1 MLSKIIYN
9 KLFGIFD
16 YEIELKE
23 HGVTIITGPNGFGK
37 STILKS
43 INALYS
49 FDIFFFSELDFDKI
63 EFYSSDFEKE
73 PICIKKQ
80 NDNLFIDNYKID
92 IEFINEEIY
101 RRIRRPY
108 LLRLDNERLIN
119 RHTEEIIYKKDL
131 IKSNL
136 SENLK
141 EDVLELINNTELMK
155 KLKDFSGIT
164 KFIKEQRLL
173 KVDNEFRGE
182 FRGGY
187 RGESQVINVIE
198 ELPQKFKEKINEV
211 STRYS
216 DVANKLDS
224 TYPNRLFKTKKGIT
238 KDEYKKRIQLI
249 NEKFTKLK
257 KYSIYDVQE
266 LEVSKNIFDNELS
279 IALKIY
285 LDDFEMK
292 YKVFDEFIEE
302 LDLFTDIIN
311 NRLRFK
317 EIKISRKE
325 GIVVYKKDTDETLR
339 LDQLS
344 SGEKQEIIL
353 FYELIFESEKSNHL
367 LIDEPEISLHIEWQL
382 NFLNDLLK
390 IVDKKQFK
398 VTVATHSPQI
408 ISNHWDIQVDLGEL
422 LGEKYGN

>member
-1 MLSKIIYN
+1 MLNKIVFK

-23 HGVTIITGPNGFGK
+23 QGVTIITGPNGFGK

-49 FDIFFFSELDFDKI
+49 FDIFFFYELDFEEI
-63 EFYSSDFEKE
+63 LFYSSDSMKE
-73 PICIKKQ
+73 CICIKKQ
-80 NDNLFIDNYKID
+80 ADKLFIDDFEID
-92 IEFINEEIY
+92 IDSINDVIYDRMRRSSFI
-101 RRIRRPY
+101 
-108 LLRLDNERLIN
+108 RLDNEKVIN

-131 IKSNL
+131 IKSDL
-136 SENLK
+136 PENLK
-141 EDVLELINNTELMK
+141 EEILENINNTELMK

-173 KVDNEFRGE
+173 KVDNEFRG
-182 FRGGY
+182 RY

-216 DVANKLDS
+216 DVSNKLDS
-224 TYPNRLFKTKKGIT
+224 TYPNRLFETKKGIT

-257 KYSIYDVQE
+257 KYSIYDVQG
-266 LEVSKNIFDNELS
+266 LKVSKNIFDNELS

-285 LDDFEMK
+285 LDDFETK

-317 EIKISRKE
+317 EIKISREE
-325 GIVVYKKDTDETLR
+325 GIVVHKKGTDEILR